1 MSFTWTFGARTH
13 LGLVRTANEDAWFA
27 DPDIGAFGVAD
38 GMGGHAAGEVAAR
51 MAVEEIARRVGGHP
65 AAGTARGGG
74 NEQGHPGEARG
85 EDVEVRP
92 GQANEALRL
101 LEEGIDAANRAI
113 LAEADRDPQKRGMG
127 TTVTALLLL
136 PEGAWALGHVGDSR
150 GYLLRGGTLRRLTED
165 HTYVQRMVNQG
176 RLTDEQARLH
186 PRSSVLTR
194 ALGIEPQVEVHRR
207 AGALSP
213 GDRFLLCSD
222 GLTGMLP
229 ERELATRLGGA
240 PDPERAAEIL
250 LTAALEGGGSDN
262 ITVLVVDVAQTGDGA

>member
-27 DPDIGAFGVAD
+27 DPDAGAFGVAD

-65 AAGTARGGG
+65 GAETVRGRG
-74 NEQGHPGEARG
+74 NEAGHPGEARSG
-85 EDVEVRP
+85 DVEVRP
-92 GQANEALRL
+92 GHADEALRL

-113 LAEADRDPQKRGMG
+113 LAEAERDPQKRGMG

-194 ALGIEPQVEVHRR
+194 ALGIEPQVEVDRR
-207 AGALSP
+207 AGPLSP

-229 ERELATRLGGA
+229 ERELARRLREA

>member
-27 DPDIGAFGVAD
+27 DPDAGAFGVAD

-51 MAVEEIARRVGGHP
+51 MAVEEIARRVGGRP
-65 AAGTARGGG
+65 DPEAGTPSDRA
-74 NEQGHPGEARG
+74 E
-85 EDVEVRP
+85 
-92 GQANEALRL
+92 EALRL
-101 LEEGIDAANRAI
+101 LEDGIDAANRAI
-113 LAEADRDPQKRGMG
+113 LAEAERDPRKRGMG

-150 GYLLRGGTLRRLTED
+150 GYLLRGGGLLRLTED

-194 ALGIEPQVEVHRR
+194 ALGIEPEVEVDRR
-207 AGALSP
+207 AGTLSA

-222 GLTGMLP
+222 GLSGMLP
-229 ERELATRLGGA
+229 ERELARRLGEA
-240 PDPERAAEIL
+240 PDPERAAEL
-250 LTAALEGGGSDN
+250 LLRAALEGGGSDN
-262 ITVLVVDVAQTGDGA
+262 VTVLVVDVAGAD